1 VVRGAVRAIPVVLL
15 LAFLG
20 TSCGSPGYTYVKS
33 SKNKTYFKVPA
44 QWHKIDDAA
53 LSKVLNGNPD
63 SATARVQKQIV
74 WTVAYDA
81 AKEPSVMHLTGLPSD
96 DPVVLAM
103 VRPLTQAEQGQV
115 SLDALRNLGGTVT
128 AEARQAAA
136 QQGTTDDSFEWLRDQ
151 VLKPGGGLR
160 GVREVYNSS
169 PNPVS
174 RPLTTDRTV
183 LASDDGHLY
192 LFVIRCSAH
201 CYRTRAS
208 ELDAIARSFTVR
220 NIP

>member
-1 VVRGAVRAIPVVLL
+1 MVRGAVRAIPVVLL
-15 LAFLG
+15 FVLLG

-44 QWHKIDDAA
+44 AWHKIDDEA
-53 LSKVLNGNPD
+53 LTKLLSGDPD
-63 SATARVQKQIV
+63 SATAQAQKRLV

-81 AKEPSVMHLTGLPSD
+81 AEEPSVLHLTGLPSD

-103 VRPLTQAEQGQV
+103 VRPLNQAEQGQV

-136 QQGTTDDSFEWLRDQ
+136 QQGSTDESFEWLRDQ
-151 VLKPGGGLR
+151 VLKPGHGLR
-160 GVREVYNSS
+160 GVREVYNTS

-174 RPLTTDRTV
+174 GLLTTDRTV

-220 NIP
+220 NRP